1 MNWSSAPSRRSL
13 FLLLLIG
20 TLLWFGNLNYRKLI
34 NPDEGRYAEIPREM
48 VATGEWITP
57 RLDGIKYFEKP
68 ALQYWA
74 TAAAYEA
81 FGEHEWTARL
91 WSALTGFLGILL
103 TYYAGVRLF
112 GRDAGLFGALVLG
125 SSVLYAAIA
134 HINTLDMGVTFFMG
148 ATLECFLLAQRAGA
162 SPPESRFWMLAT
174 WVAMALA
181 MLSKGLIGIVLPGG
195 VLVIYTLVSRD
206 WRLWRRVQI
215 GLGSLLFFLIAAPWF
230 IAVTW
235 KNPEFFH
242 FFFIHEHFER
252 FLTREA
258 HRYHPWYTFIP
269 ILLLGIL
276 PWLAPFFAALRSG
289 FAADGNGKGLQARRL
304 LLIWSVFIFVFFSIS
319 DSKLPSYILPIF
331 PALALLIGDV
341 LARTRPRTF
350 FWQSLPLAALALAG
364 LLYSPFVTRLASD
377 DVPKV
382 LYAHYVPWLIAAFS
396 VWTLSIVATLV
407 FARRGALRPAVL
419 TLALGSFVAGQL
431 GMMGHN
437 SLAPA
442 NSTYYLARAIKP
454 YLRPGAPFYSVGMYE
469 QTLPYYIKR
478 TVTLVAHRGELGF
491 GLDQQPSLWIPTVA
505 GFERIWPQQPYAL
518 AIMPRGQLRHFLH
531 DGLKMSVIARNSR
544 WTVVKTP

>member
-13 FLLLLIG
+13 LLLLLIG
-20 TLLWFGNLNYRKLI
+20 ALLWFGNLNYRKLI

-74 TAAAYEA
+74 TATAYEA
-81 FGEHEWTARL
+81 FGEHQWTARL

-148 ATLECFLLAQRAGA
+148 ATLECFLLAQRSGA
-162 SPPESRFWMLAT
+162 SPPEARFWMLST

-206 WRLWRRVQI
+206 WALWRRVQI

-252 FLTREA
+252 FLTKEA

-289 FAADGNGKGLQARRL
+289 LAADGNGKGLQARRL

-350 FWQSLPLAALALAG
+350 FWQSLPLGALSVAG
-364 LLYSPFVTRLASD
+364 LIYSPFVTHLASD

-407 FARRGALRPAVL
+407 FARRDALRPAVL

-454 YLRPGAPFYSVGMYE
+454 YLRPGVPFYSVGMYE
-469 QTLPYYIKR
+469 QTLPYYINR

-491 GLDQQPSLWIPTVA
+491 GLDQQPSLWIPTIA
-505 GFERIWPQQPYAL
+505 GFERIWPKQPYAL
-518 AIMPRGQLRHFLH
+518 AIMPRGQLAPFLH
-531 DGLKMSVIARNSR
+531 DGLKMTVIARNSR
-544 WTVVKTP
+544 WIIVKTP